1 MEKPRILIID
11 DDANLRSTLADILS
25 IRGFV
30 PSIAQNGIEG
40 LKTLE
45 ETPVDLV
52 LIDLGLPD
60 ISGIDVLKRI
70 KTNYPLMEAIIL
82 TGNATLDSAME
93 ATNQGAFSYL
103 IKPYEIELLLI
114 NIRRAIEKQR
124 AEIDL
129 KENEQRLKLLLDTL
143 PSGVI
148 IVDPDTHTITDVN
161 AAAVRMI
168 GTARE
173 EIVGKRCHRF
183 VCPAEEGKC
192 PITDLGFVV
201 ENSDRQLLNAQGN
214 SIEIVKTV
222 VPFKFDGH
230 NYLVENFIDITE
242 RKRLEEEREVL
253 INALQEA
260 LENVKKLSGMLPICA
275 SCKKIRDDKGYWNQ
289 LESYI
294 SQHSEVLF
302 SHGLCPECME
312 KALGEIA
319 ALKESRHS

>member
-11 DDANLRSTLADILS
+11 DDANLSRTLADILS
-25 IRGFV
+25 MRGYV
-30 PSIAQNGIEG
+30 PSVALNGIEG
-40 LKTLE
+40 LKSLE
-45 ETPVDLV
+45 EAPVELV

-70 KTNYPLMEAIIL
+70 KTDHPLMEAIIL
-82 TGNATLDSAME
+82 TGNATLDSAIE

-103 IKPYEIELLLI
+103 TKPYEIELLLI

-129 KENEQRLKLLLDTL
+129 KENEHRLKLLLDTL

-168 GTARE
+168 GAARE
-173 EIVGKRCHRF
+173 EIIGKPCHRF
-183 VCPAEEGKC
+183 VCPAEVGKC
-192 PITDLGFVV
+192 PVTDLGSLI
-201 ENSDRQLLNAQGN
+201 ENSDRQLLTAQGK

-242 RKRLEEEREVL
+242 RKHLEEEREEL
-253 INALQEA
+253 INALKDA

-289 LESYI
+289 LEAYI
-294 SQHSEVLF
+294 SKHSEVLF
-302 SHGLCPECME
+302 SHGICPDCKE
-312 KALGEIA
+312 KALKEIA
-319 ALKESRHS
+319 ALKESWPP